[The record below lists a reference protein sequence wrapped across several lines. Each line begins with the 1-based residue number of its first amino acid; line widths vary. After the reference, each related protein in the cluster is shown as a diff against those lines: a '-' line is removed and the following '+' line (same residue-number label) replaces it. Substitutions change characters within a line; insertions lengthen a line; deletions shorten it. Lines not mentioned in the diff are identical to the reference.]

1 MSIIKYLNHRQKFL
15 HRFTLAITLAQI
27 SSEVQVKVFSDET
40 SLNGE
45 IYASP
50 TVPPPESPLPVP
62 LPPLPPLGI
71 GMVIGRIPPSS
82 DAAAEAATVA
92 LVAAEAPDPQGKV
105 ALRIGRYMS
114 KAGIEVLYYGSA
126 ADA

>member
-1 MSIIKYLNHRQKFL
+1 M
-15 HRFTLAITLAQI
+15 
-27 SSEVQVKVFSDET
+27 KVFSDET

-50 TVPPPESPLPVP
+50 AVSPPESPLPLP
-62 LPPLPPLGI
+62 LLPLLPLRIGI
-71 GMVIGRIPPSS
+71 LIGRLPPSS

-114 KAGIEVLYYGSA
+114 YAGIEVFYYGSA
-126 ADA
+126 ADAYPGLSLADLRRN